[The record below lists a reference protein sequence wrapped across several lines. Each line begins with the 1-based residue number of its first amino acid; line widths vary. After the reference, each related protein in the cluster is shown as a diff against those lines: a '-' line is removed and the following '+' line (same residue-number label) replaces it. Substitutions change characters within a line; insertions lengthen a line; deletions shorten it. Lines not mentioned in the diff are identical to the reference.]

1 MPKMKTRKTAAK
13 RFHVTGTGKI
23 MRSKG
28 MKSHL
33 RRNKS
38 ARVRRQFDEMSQ
50 VAGVDRARIQKL
62 IPYGVS

>member
-1 MPKMKTRKTAAK
+1 MKTRKTAVK

>member
-1 MPKMKTRKTAAK
+1 MPKMKTRKTAVK